1 MKSFTENRF
10 VFTTWVSYLFSRF
23 FRKIYT
29 SDFHFVPENSTFDQ
43 KQHNF
48 DYIFGV
54 VRKQQLGYF
63 NDVSDNTLCAVAQI
77 EGKHE

>member
-1 MKSFTENRF
+1 MYSQREFRIYF
-10 VFTTWVSYLFSRF
+10 LGF

-63 NDVSDNTLCAVAQI
+63 NDVSDNTLCVVAQI